1 MKQIVFL
8 PALIAWL
15 FFAPLFRLANYLYP
29 DTKHSRAKSTPK
41 NIQEPILLNSTVSAR
56 FRTQAML
63 RV

>member
-29 DTKHSRAKSTPK
+29 DTKHSLWFWCGIEAKDHA
-41 NIQEPILLNSTVSAR
+41 NYYDHYCEGNL
-56 FRTQAML
+56 
-63 RV
+63 